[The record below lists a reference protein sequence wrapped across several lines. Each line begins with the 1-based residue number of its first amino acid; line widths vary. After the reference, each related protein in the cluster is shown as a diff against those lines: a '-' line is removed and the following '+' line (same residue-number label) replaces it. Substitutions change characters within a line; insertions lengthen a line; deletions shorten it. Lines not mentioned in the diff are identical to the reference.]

1 MYKIDGGKLDLEDVC
16 YEYDHIDTVW
26 SKMETMLPKYFSEYV
41 ATENGAIVEEDKF
54 EELKN
59 KFNVNPSLSSSKK
72 SMNNGVSLQRI
83 SQEAIDKFENG
94 KDDDRQAYINILD
107 PDYLEECRSDYN
119 DFKKSDL
126 RNKIPIIKKTLW
138 SKKKELEKYK
148 MEFNNSDPK
157 LLLEIIS
164 NIIKRSKDFD
174 SYDEI
179 NYLEDEKFTDFDY
192 DDDYTY
198 FKVIGNGIKS
208 HFLYKLNPK
217 LFPNRSRNA
226 IFSLWYLVDKMDF
239 DCKESSEFLMV
250 DFRNPNKSTTQENYY
265 YPYFMF
271 AHYASLIADYL
282 RKQFAKNKVKFDE
295 TYRFVYVNDFLEYI
309 ANKHSDEIEYLKGS
323 DYGC

>member
-1 MYKIDGGKLDLEDVC
+1 MYKIDGGKLYLEDIC

-26 SKMETMLPKYFSEYV
+26 SKMETILPKYFSEYV

-59 KFNVNPSLSSSKK
+59 KFNGNPSLSSSKK
-72 SMNNGVSLQRI
+72 SINNGASLQRI
-83 SQEAIDKFENG
+83 SKEAIDDFENN
-94 KDDDRQAYINILD
+94 KLDDRQAYIKILD

-126 RNKIPIIKKTLW
+126 RNKIPIIRKTLS

-148 MEFNNSDPK
+148 IEFNNSDPK
-157 LLLEIIS
+157 LLLEIIL
-164 NIIKRSKDFD
+164 NITKRSKDFD

-179 NYLEDEKFTDFDY
+179 NYLDEMFDFD
-192 DDDYTY
+192 DDDYYTY

-239 DCKESSEFLMV
+239 DCKESSEFLMI
-250 DFRNPNKSTTQENYY
+250 DRNKSTTQENYY

-282 RKQFAKNKVKFDE
+282 RKQFAKYKVKFDE
-295 TYRFVYVNDFLEYI
+295 NYRFVYVNAFLEYI